1 MLLKGSAGPLGE
13 QQRQL
18 LEKTEESCGRLSQLL
33 AEISE
38 LEQLESGEVTYK
50 RTPLDLAVLLAEVIM
65 NLPELPDRTIDIDFT
80 PSGSLAMHGDAVR
93 LKAAFAAV
101 LHAMRRE
108 LVGSDRLAVQLGENR
123 LTIAEPTR
131 LKELHRLP
139 AERLAAF
146 DEGRGGLGMRLV
158 MACRVLASHGAT
170 LWSPDDGSKA
180 SAVITFDSAPAS

>member
-1 MLLKGSAGPLGE
+1 MLLKDYAGPLGE

-18 LEKTEESCGRLSQLL
+18 LERAEESCGRLSQVV
-33 AEISE
+33 AEMSE
-38 LEQLESGEVTYK
+38 LGRLESGMAIYK
-50 RTPLDLAVLLAEVIM
+50 RAPLDLATLLAEVIAD
-65 NLPELPDRTIDIDFT
+65 LPQLPDRTIDIDFT

-123 LTIAEPTR
+123 LTIAEPMR
-131 LKELHRLP
+131 LEELHRLP
-139 AERLAAF
+139 TGQLGAF
-146 DEGRGGLGMRLV
+146 NEGRGGLGMRLV

-170 LWSPDDGSKA
+170 LWSPDDKTKA
-180 SAVITFDSAPAS
+180 SAIITFEPPS